1 MSNLENYRSS
11 LDYREILRILQKATT
26 LQENFLWQSHALGRN
41 VIGIHHFEIDFVA
54 REVVVYFDNQRFQL
68 EDELP
73 LYVKL
78 DYRTSVFKVTNFRK
92 VLNAVHFAFPTEI
105 KTLELRSFPR
115 HTFLPNQEKVVS
127 LKPSLSGN
135 RETGNELQVRAL
147 DISQYGLG
155 LLISENNRSF
165 LKNNRILWITKL
177 GDYDLGHPVL
187 AEVVYMNNEV
197 DTRYQNRKMRDLKVG
212 LKLSGF
218 FPGEIYQH
226 FIQ

>member
-11 LDYREILRILQKATT
+11 TDYREILRILQKASS

-41 VIGIHHFEIDFVA
+41 VIGIHHFEIDFVT

-68 EDELP
+68 EDGLA

-78 DYRTSVFKVTNFRK
+78 DYRTSVFKVTNFRHS
-92 VLNAVHFAFPTEI
+92 LNAVHFAFPAEI
-105 KTLELRSFPR
+105 KTLELRAFPR
-115 HTFLPNQEKVVS
+115 HMFLPNQDKVIS

-155 LLISENNRSF
+155 LIVSESNRSF
-165 LKNNRILWITKL
+165 LKNNRILWVTRL
-177 GDYDLGHPVL
+177 GDWGLQHPVL

-197 DTRYQNRKMRDLKVG
+197 DTRYQGRKQRDLKVG

-218 FPGEIYQH
+218 FPSEIYDH

>member
-11 LDYREILRILQKATT
+11 SDYREILRILQKASA

-41 VIGIHHFEIDFVA
+41 VIGIHHFEIDFVT
-54 REVVVYFDNQRFQL
+54 REVVVYFDSQRFQL
-68 EDELP
+68 EDSLA

-78 DYRTSVFKVTNFRK
+78 DYRTSVFKVTTFRQ
-92 VLNAVHFAFPTEI
+92 VGNAVHFSFPTEV
-105 KTLELRSFPR
+105 KTLELRAFPR
-115 HTFLPNQEKVVS
+115 HMFLPNQDKVVS

-135 RETGNELQVRAL
+135 RESGNELQVRAL

-165 LKNNRILWITKL
+165 LKNNRILWVTRL
-177 GDYDLGHPVL
+177 GEYSLGQPVL
-187 AEVVYMNNEV
+187 AEVVYLNNEV
-197 DTRYQNRKMRDLKVG
+197 DARYQNRKQRDLKVG

-218 FPGEIYQH
+218 FPGEIYKY